1 MFIAPVGCVGKKTT
15 TPATTDTQLRPDVTA
30 LQKAV
35 GLLQGDVSNLQT
47 PPNYEPDI
55 KALKQQVAD
64 LETANSDFEDRIAEL
79 EAGSPGTN
87 GDGDIEYTTTRWSPT
102 ISLGKETPGA
112 LYVNQASVSWYPTRI
127 KEEDTYRLTFDI
139 VNTGVAQTKQTLYII
154 FSPSS
159 RDTLID
165 VSNTGMYSTSPVS
178 IWWDVEYTP
187 SDGVD
192 CRRIEFISDQFDIP
206 AGPDPMEV
214 KVDFDLYYE
223 R

>member
-1 MFIAPVGCVGKKTT
+1 MLIAPVGCVGKKTT
-15 TPATTDTQLRPDVTA
+15 TPAATDTKLQSDVTA
-30 LQKAV
+30 LQTRVAS
-35 GLLQGDVSNLQT
+35 LIDTVSNLDT

-55 KALKQQVAD
+55 NALKQQVTD

-79 EAGSPGTN
+79 EAGSPGTD
-87 GDGDIEYTTTRWSPT
+87 GDGEVEGVTTRWLPT
-102 ISLGKETPGA
+102 IGLEKTEGGLVVIED
-112 LYVNQASVSWYPTRI
+112 VDWYPTRI
-127 KEEDTYRLTFDI
+127 KDEDTYRITFDI
-139 VNTGVAQTKQTLYII
+139 VNDTVSEVTKEVLYII
-154 FSPSS
+154 FTPSS

-165 VSNTGMYSTSPVS
+165 VSNTGMYSTSPIS

-206 AGPDPMEV
+206 VGSTEV
-214 KVDFDLYYE
+214 RVDFDLYYE

>member
-1 MFIAPVGCVGKKTT
+1 VGKKDT
-15 TPATTDTQLRPDVTA
+15 TPATTTDTRLQSDVAT
-30 LQKAV
+30 LQTKVAS
-35 GLLQGDVSNLQT
+35 LIDTVSNLET
-47 PPNYEPDI
+47 PPNYKPNID
-55 KALKQQVAD
+55 ALEQQVAD
-64 LETANSDFEDRIAEL
+64 LEASNSDFEDRIAEL
-79 EAGSPGTN
+79 EAGSPDSDT
-87 GDGDIEYTTTRWSPT
+87 DGDAEIVTTRWAPSVELENT
-102 ISLGKETPGA
+102 TSA
-112 LYVNQASVSWYPTRI
+112 LYVNQSSVSWYPTRI

-139 VNTGVAQTKQTLYII
+139 VNTAATAQTNQVLYII
-154 FSPSS
+154 FAPSS

-206 AGPDPMEV
+206 AGANPMEI